1 MEIDI
6 ACSIVIWVLLKW
18 NWLSEFQEID
28 ARTRVL
34 LLFLFH
40 LNYGIKFIEDFLSDD
55 KGDTLLNKPDDE

>member
-6 ACSIVIWVLLKW
+6 ACSIVLWVLLKW
-18 NWLSEFQEID
+18 NWLSEFQEVD

-40 LNYGIKFIEDFLSDD
+40 LNYDIKFIEDFLSDD